1 MMMEKD
7 GGKSGFINFNTFML
21 TVILLDYDGGKF
33 YFFLSFSSFLHLSL
47 NTKGNLFF

>member
-7 GGKSGFINFNTFML
+7 GGKSGFINFNIFML

-33 YFFLSFSSFLHLSL
+33 YFFKVFQV
-47 NTKGNLFF
+47 FFI